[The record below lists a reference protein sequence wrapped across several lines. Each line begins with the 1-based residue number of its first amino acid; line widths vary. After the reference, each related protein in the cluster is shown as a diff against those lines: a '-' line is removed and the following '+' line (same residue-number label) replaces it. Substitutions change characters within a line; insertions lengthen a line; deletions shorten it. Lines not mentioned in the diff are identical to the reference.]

1 MMEEIIGEGGKKWG
15 VENYSIKRMR
25 KVVYIEW
32 RMEEMVILGEIN
44 IQRGNLAWRI
54 STNG

>member
-25 KVVYIEW
+25 KVVYREW